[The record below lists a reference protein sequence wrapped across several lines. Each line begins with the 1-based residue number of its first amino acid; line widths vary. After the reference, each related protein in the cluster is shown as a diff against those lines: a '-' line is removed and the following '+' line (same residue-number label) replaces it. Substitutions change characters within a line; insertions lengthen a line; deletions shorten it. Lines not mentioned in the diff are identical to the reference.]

1 LVEKGEGEETNLSY
15 TFRLSTAKLLLDL
28 EDFDTATKVRLP
40 FIGCPPKSKPVS
52 YWLSAKSTSKALSRR
67 LLPN

>member
-40 FIGCPPKSKPVS
+40 LIGCPPKSKPVS
-52 YWLSAKSTSKALSRR
+52 YWLLMK
-67 LLPN
+67 